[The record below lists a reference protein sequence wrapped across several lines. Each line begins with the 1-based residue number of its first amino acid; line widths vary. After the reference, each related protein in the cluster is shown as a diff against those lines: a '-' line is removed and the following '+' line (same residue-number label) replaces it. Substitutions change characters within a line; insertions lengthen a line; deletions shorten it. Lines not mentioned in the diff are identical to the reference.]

1 MSREIKFRIYDKKC
15 KSYIGDETGFTLQ
28 SLLLAPCDG
37 AEDKISDYI
46 FEQDT
51 GLVDKN
57 GKEIYEGDIV
67 KLYDNN
73 YTVKWSET
81 NFAFI
86 FSGEQQYYWLS
97 TSKKEDIQVIGN
109 IHENPELLGGKE

>member
-1 MSREIKFRIYDKKC
+1 MSREIRFRIYDKKC

-57 GKEIYEGDIV
+57 GTKIFEGDIV
-67 KLYDNN
+67 EGDMGVFK
-73 YTVKWSET
+73 VKWYDLVARFMFT
-81 NFAFI
+81 PNIDMKWHPPFVYD
-86 FSGEQQYYWLS
+86 QV
-97 TSKKEDIQVIGN
+97 KEMEVIGN
-109 IHENPELLGGKE
+109 IHENKNL